1 MLGNVE
7 TRRFPSL
14 IGLRSDARSCR
25 RRRSQQTHTSMSGT
39 GRRSSSKGDTKKTG
53 TRASRVS
60 KNTSYAPAAKWTIT
74 DWKPPRK
81 ISDKELAEA
90 RKMFFDMD
98 RDGSGSIDAEELGMM
113 LRSLGQNPSKEE
125 LDELIASVDEGDKD
139 GQIQLREFLTLY
151 TNSLDSKTS
160 GQAGRED
167 VNNVFGALGVRTH
180 RHRSETAHARHF

>member
-1 MLGNVE
+1 
-7 TRRFPSL
+7 
-14 IGLRSDARSCR
+14 
-25 RRRSQQTHTSMSGT
+25 
-39 GRRSSSKGDTKKTG
+39 
-53 TRASRVS
+53 
-60 KNTSYAPAAKWTIT
+60 
-74 DWKPPRK
+74 
-81 ISDKELAEA
+81 
-90 RKMFFDMD
+90 MFFDMD

-180 RHRSETAHARHF
+180 RHRSETTRSALLIGLSF

>member
-1 MLGNVE
+1 
-7 TRRFPSL
+7 
-14 IGLRSDARSCR
+14 
-25 RRRSQQTHTSMSGT
+25 MSGT

-180 RHRSETAHARHF
+180 RHRSETTLSALLIGLSF